1 MDCRILEKK
10 RTKQRNKKRQRK
22 VQKGKYDV
30 KEGSDEK
37 RKRVKLRKE
46 MKNMIERKVKKR

>member
-22 VQKGKYDV
+22 VQKGKYDII
-30 KEGSDEK
+30 EGNDEK

-46 MKNMIERKVKKR
+46 MKNVIERKVKKR

>member
-22 VQKGKYDV
+22 VQKGKYDII
-30 KEGSDEK
+30 EGNDEK